1 MALDVTLPKPGL
13 DLREKGRSATGEPI
27 SLDRRLFMQL
37 LAFGG
42 VRDLDPLVRA
52 LEAAEIAGVLYVD
65 VNDPYG
71 VALLTFDERP
81 DYFIDTVRPVLHGE
95 AFRALTPKPAYTMT
109 GRTYAIGYEHDLE
122 EVLLDRPRR
131 YATNP
136 EWPWAIWYP
145 VRRAGR
151 FETLPAQEQRTMLME
166 HGGIGHA
173 FGRADY
179 AHDIRLACHG
189 LGKEDNDFVV
199 GLVGKELHPLS
210 ALIQRMRK
218 TRQTSEFLERL
229 GPFFTGKAVWRSQAY
244 E

>member
-13 DLREKGRSATGEPI
+13 DIREKGRSSSGEPI
-27 SLDRRLFMQL
+27 ALDRRLFMQL
-37 LAFGG
+37 LAFSG
-42 VRDLDPLVRA
+42 VRDLDPLIGA
-52 LEAAEIAGVLYVD
+52 LEAAGIDGVLYVD

-71 VALLTFDERP
+71 IALLTFDERP
-81 DYFIDTVRPVLHGE
+81 DFFIETLRPLLHTD

-131 YATNP
+131 YVTNP
-136 EWPWAIWYP
+136 AWPWAIWYP
-145 VRRAGR
+145 VRRSGR
-151 FETLPAQEQRTMLME
+151 FETLPPEEQRTMLME

-189 LGKEDNDFVV
+189 LGKADNDFVV

-210 ALIQRMRK
+210 TLIQRMRK
-218 TRQTSEFLERL
+218 TRQTSEYLENL
-229 GPFFTGKAVWRSQAY
+229 GPFFTGKAVWRSRTF

>member
-13 DLREKGRSATGEPI
+13 DIREKGRSVTGEPI
-27 SLDRRLFMQL
+27 ALDRRLFMQL
-37 LAFGG
+37 LAFGDA
-42 VRDLDPLVRA
+42 REIDPLVQT
-52 LEAAEIAGVLYVD
+52 LETAGIAGVLYVD
-65 VNDPYG
+65 MNDPYG

-81 DYFIDTVRPVLHGE
+81 DHFIETVRPVLRTE
-95 AFRALTPKPAYTMT
+95 AFRALTPKPEYTMT
-109 GRTYAIGYEHDLE
+109 GRTYAIGYESDLE
-122 EVLLDRPRR
+122 EALIERPRR
-131 YATNP
+131 YVTNP

-151 FETLPAQEQRTMLME
+151 FETLPTEEQRKMLME

-189 LGKEDNDFVV
+189 LGKADNDFIV

-210 ALIQRMRK
+210 TLIQRMRK
-218 TRQTSEFLERL
+218 TRQTSEFLESL
-229 GPFFTGKAVWRSQAY
+229 GPFFTGKAVWHAHPS